1 MSAPTGS
8 TAAETWFKRVLWL
21 GILVNLGLAIPTLL
35 VPERIMAMSRLPPAA
50 PLLWPRFAG
59 LLLILLSLFY
69 MPAGVDPNRYRV
81 VAWLAVLSRL
91 AGVVF
96 FLGFQSADYHAL
108 GYIDLVF
115 FVPELI
121 LLIRLPSSIVSR
133 ASSAA
138 AWSEPSSGV
147 AR

>member
-59 LLLILLSLFY
+59 IPIATASSPGWRFCPGW
-69 MPAGVDPNRYRV
+69 PASCSFSGF
-81 VAWLAVLSRL
+81 SRL
-91 AGVVF
+91 TTTRWGTSTSCSS
-96 FLGFQSADYHAL
+96 FLS
-108 GYIDLVF
+108 
-115 FVPELI
+115 
-121 LLIRLPSSIVSR
+121 
-133 ASSAA
+133 
-138 AWSEPSSGV
+138 
-147 AR
+147 

>member
-50 PLLWPRFAG
+50 PLLWPRFV
-59 LLLILLSLFY
+59 S
-69 MPAGVDPNRYRV
+69 
-81 VAWLAVLSRL
+81 WLAVLSRL

-138 AWSEPSSGV
+138 AWAAPSSG